1 MKVFWKLRPI
11 FDTHHAQES
20 QISWVALFFLLLFSS
35 FIFLFFFSRQN
46 WLLPRTP
53 LFWPFLPFFRCGFTR
68 FRVFLLLQRHR
79 KQTIKLNVWESND
92 GDQNNEK
99 RVPFVM
105 SIQTELLFF
114 SITKCTGKV
123 RNRSKIL
130 HRKSDPIIIA
140 MITSED

>member
-1 MKVFWKLRPI
+1 MIIQHDSSVLDENDNTFVFLMKVFWKLRPI
-11 FDTHHAQES
+11 FDTHHAHES
-20 QISWVALFFLLLFSS
+20 QISWVALFFCFFFSS

-114 SITKCTGKV
+114 
-123 RNRSKIL
+123 L
-130 HRKSDPIIIA
+130 
-140 MITSED
+140 

>member
-1 MKVFWKLRPI
+1 MHTKVEF
-11 FDTHHAQES
+11 HES
-20 QISWVALFFLLLFSS
+20 PFCFAASFFLPLFSYSFFLGKTNFYRELLFFGLFS
-35 FIFLFFFSRQN
+35 L
-46 WLLPRTP
+46 
-53 LFWPFLPFFRCGFTR
+53 FFRCGFTR